1 MTRNIRMP
9 MLPPALD
16 VRRETKSWNAS
27 MGLPLV
33 YRKQPTIMPRNKD
46 EYTSLVIKA
55 RTMAATGGSKD
66 ATMLHVALGKCC
78 CHQDTYKCEND
89 QQELAEPFHTW

>member
-1 MTRNIRMP
+1 
-9 MLPPALD
+9 
-16 VRRETKSWNAS
+16 

-66 ATMLHVALGKCC
+66 ATVPQTKLVCSTSPSANAAVIRTHASAKMTSRNWPNRFIRGEFIMAL
-78 CHQDTYKCEND
+78 
-89 QQELAEPFHTW
+89 L